1 MRNRSCEVGR
11 SVTEGLSACLLT
23 ILVKST
29 VRIFMKILPEVYL
42 WTRKSWLNIG
52 SHPHLGPDL
61 GIFKGLVPWSR
72 LPCCVEKERP
82 VNVLSRTTAATHI
95 ARPPGFPVRE
105 LPGIADPKI
114 PGGNSREFLKLWRE
128 LRGIY
133 RSFVFFPIF
142 IVDYDILVF
151 NLTHCIM
158 CTTHDELIPPFEQ
171 NLEWRLWPNFLCI
184 EFRYIF
190 KYWYRKITEQ
200 RQIFANSD
208 RYTNEDAEIIKIW

>member
-72 LPCCVEKERP
+72 PPCCVEKERP
-82 VNVLSRTTAATHI
+82 VNVLSRTTAAAHI
-95 ARPPGFPVRE
+95 ARPPGFPIRE

-158 CTTHDELIPPFEQ
+158 CTTQ
-171 NLEWRLWPNFLCI
+171 YRLFTAFWTKPRMTSLTQLFVYRVSVYFQILLSKNHWTASD
-184 EFRYIF
+184 FRKLRSLF
-190 KYWYRKITEQ
+190 VARMRTL
-200 RQIFANSD
+200 R
-208 RYTNEDAEIIKIW
+208 